1 MGCSARAPSRA
12 LGFALVWALASGSP
26 LRAGDVLPESG
37 ALEDAIPSG
46 ASLTGREIYLRFLQ
60 NRLHS
65 AIQHQVVIST
75 DPGGDEQRTR
85 FWVQYKDYTSERFAS
100 DASAVGRNVASK
112 TLVKFD
118 SPPDMRHTGYLMIAN
133 RDQSS
138 DHFMYRPT
146 DRKVRRIRLE
156 GMTVMG
162 TDYTFDD
169 ITYSDMSDAEYRRMP
184 DATVAGL
191 DCFVIEMILP
201 DYVRAE
207 HVRTLTY
214 LEKAHYV
221 PVRQR
226 FWDRQGVE
234 LREMLADTSSILE
247 FDGVWVATRTSMHNL
262 QEGTSSRLF
271 VENLDPN
278 PALAEQMFS
287 MFRLEL
293 RRK

>member
-1 MGCSARAPSRA
+1 
-12 LGFALVWALASGSP
+12 
-26 LRAGDVLPESG
+26 
-37 ALEDAIPSG
+37 
-46 ASLTGREIYLRFLQ
+46 
-60 NRLHS
+60 
-65 AIQHQVVIST
+65 
-75 DPGGDEQRTR
+75 
-85 FWVQYKDYTSERFAS
+85 
-100 DASAVGRNVASK
+100 
-112 TLVKFD
+112 
-118 SPPDMRHTGYLMIAN
+118 
-133 RDQSS
+133 
-138 DHFMYRPT
+138 
-146 DRKVRRIRLE
+146 
-156 GMTVMG
+156 
-162 TDYTFDD
+162 
-169 ITYSDMSDAEYRRMP
+169 
-184 DATVAGL
+184 
-191 DCFVIEMILP
+191 
-201 DYVRAE
+201 
-207 HVRTLTY
+207 VRTLTY